1 MRRIFSPFE
10 SAKLIKK
17 RDVIASMMK
26 KYVSLY
32 LILGLYE
39 KPCATN
45 HALYLIIS
53 LFSLRFLYEY
63 SFVPN
68 KLCIFRRLDYKNFV
82 NEFDFAYIVFFFPFW
97 PIIFMSTFFH
107 ILWFKIFIIFYDIRS
122 HLESKNIVNNN
133 IILIPFFLPCVHNLL
148 SSHNFLGTCTFVG
161 VICLIHTSSKVSCS
175 ICVFSGASCSMC
187 AFSETFC
194 FI

>member
-82 NEFDFAYIVFFFPFW
+82 NEFDFTYIVFFFSILANHFYVS
-97 PIIFMSTFFH
+97 IFH
-107 ILWFKIFIIFYDIRS
+107 ICGSKSSLFFMILKATWKAKILLITILFRS
-122 HLESKNIVNNN
+122 H
-133 IILIPFFLPCVHNLL
+133 FFPH
-148 SSHNFLGTCTFVG
+148 
-161 VICLIHTSSKVSCS
+161 
-175 ICVFSGASCSMC
+175 VFI
-187 AFSETFC
+187 TY
-194 FI
+194 